1 MVLRWLFPG
10 WRKPASSGC
19 GLAGTTAQRP
29 DGMLLSAARQ
39 TKATLDHTFTEMA
52 AAQENWDGMDQASA
66 DGLDKLV
73 WRCLA

>member
-1 MVLRWLFPG
+1 MVLRWLFQG

-19 GLAGTTAQRP
+19 GLAETAAQRP

-39 TKATLDHTFTEMA
+39 TKATLDQTFTEMA

-66 DGLDKLV
+66 DVHANLV
-73 WRCLA
+73 WECLA